1 MFAAV
6 PPQLAIAAVLFFF
19 ACFLLVLYDL
29 AHSLMDIHIFFSQG
43 YSVIPSSSL
52 NLLKKQATAEPYKTS
67 ITVHLSTTSM
77 SKSENL

>member
-6 PPQLAIAAVLFFF
+6 PPQLAIAVVLFFF

-29 AHSLMDIHIFFSQG
+29 AHFLMDIHIFFSQG

-67 ITVHLSTTSM
+67 ITVYLSTTSM